1 MNVCSSMFSGLLS
14 GNCIKC
20 GIQMIVFTFQCLDFN
35 FDFFRGTVHW
45 IEKGGDNAPWQWSS
59 ECPASA
65 AEV

>member
-1 MNVCSSMFSGLLS
+1 
-14 GNCIKC
+14 
-20 GIQMIVFTFQCLDFN
+20 MIVFAFLCLDFN

-59 ECPASA
+59 ECPTSA